1 MANGCKGNNS
11 ESTDISYFGGQQYYY
26 DDSIMQ
32 YYDHRL
38 VLVRWH
44 ARYDGGNTV
53 YMALVH
59 HHLRVRSLF
68 ASRALR
74 KGEHGRESHSRVP
87 MGSYFRLQNIG
98 SSVYV
103 CIIKLYN
110 PGVLCIFMVCIGKCT
125 CDPTKIALEALVS
138 GQTAQDLPQ
147 SRAQLLSYRTSPQN
161 GVLRVQAA
169 S

>member
-1 MANGCKGNNS
+1 MAKGCKGNNS

-68 ASRALR
+68 ASRALG

-87 MGSYFRLQNIG
+87 MGSYFRLQNIV
-98 SSVYV
+98 STVYV
-103 CIIKLYN
+103 S
-110 PGVLCIFMVCIGKCT
+110 IG
-125 CDPTKIALEALVS
+125 
-138 GQTAQDLPQ
+138 LP
-147 SRAQLLSYRTSPQN
+147 LP
-161 GVLRVQAA
+161 
-169 S
+169 